1 MHDLLCRC
9 SSILTCPLLPNPSG
23 PSTGCDSCTAT
34 VGASVSVTFVVSF
47 LGVLVASVI
56 CYISRR
62 CKKSY
67 KPSSHAE
74 PTCIYDEV
82 GSNKIMKG
90 DVTEMDT
97 NIAYGSHIMAMNT
110 NTAYVSH
117 IMEKDTNNAA
127 NGSPFEPI

>member
-1 MHDLLCRC
+1 MHDLLCRH

-23 PSTGCDSCTAT
+23 PSTGCDSCTAA
-34 VGASVSVTFVVSF
+34 VGVSVSVTFVVSI

-82 GSNKIMKG
+82 GSSKINEGRCHMQRWIQTLHM
-90 DVTEMDT
+90 VHILWRLIQTLHM
-97 NIAYGSHIMAMNT
+97 SHIL
-110 NTAYVSH
+110 
-117 IMEKDTNNAA
+117 
-127 NGSPFEPI
+127 

>member
-74 PTCIYDEV
+74 PTGIYYDEV
-82 GSNKIMKG
+82 GSNKRNEGRCHRDGYKHCIWFTYYG
-90 DVTEMDT
+90 DEYKHCICLTY
-97 NIAYGSHIMAMNT
+97 YGEGYKQRCKWFTI
-110 NTAYVSH
+110 
-117 IMEKDTNNAA
+117 
-127 NGSPFEPI
+127 